1 MDATGSRRSRF
12 SNLADLHA
20 HGTRRS
26 NIPNVAKD
34 LEAHRAASA
43 DHASRQPARIMNA
56 DDAFFRAAET
66 DAMKVPVASSG
77 QFFGLHF
84 CNARVSA

>member
-1 MDATGSRRSRF
+1 
-12 SNLADLHA
+12 
-20 HGTRRS
+20 
-26 NIPNVAKD
+26 
-34 LEAHRAASA
+34 
-43 DHASRQPARIMNA
+43 MNA